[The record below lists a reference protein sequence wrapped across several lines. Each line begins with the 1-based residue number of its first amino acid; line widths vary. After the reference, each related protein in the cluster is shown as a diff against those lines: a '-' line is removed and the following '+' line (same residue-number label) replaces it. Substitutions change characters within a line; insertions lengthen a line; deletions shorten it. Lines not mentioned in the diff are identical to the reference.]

1 VSAARYR
8 LLCKIGSGILAD
20 SFRAERDD
28 GTPVVMKLFQAG
40 TAEDRYAREIAEVA
54 RRLLPFQVPGICQV
68 IDIGYAAGR
77 LAVVRERH
85 DDFNLGQVLS
95 RMTKWGII
103 FPTPLALWVIC
114 ELLDAVRRAHAA
126 GVIHGGIAPGNIL
139 LGENGQPSLC
149 DFGALPALC
158 AAPELRARF
167 VPAGRGSYRSQE
179 VERGEAPTQ
188 RSDVFSLGAVAYQLL
203 TLREVSPTRP
213 DPTSPGSVPGPGS
226 QLDQRLYPIL
236 MRALETIPQLRYPSC
251 ADFSEALQSYLSA
264 NRLTPSRQELHKLL
278 LDLFPEG
285 PGRES
290 DQERLPFHEPL
301 LLDAIHGIAPLV
313 KPAREPWPLSVAA
326 DSSQEVE
333 PDGFSAA
340 FYAPPAGESSRQP
353 ASDTTPGTSAQ
364 PAPAA
369 AAGAF
374 AAPAAARP
382 SVLQAPADPST
393 RKGLRRQKALG
404 FAGSLLIAGSFVIAL
419 SMWRP
424 GPGKTRPRST
434 EVPPAA
440 VAAERVER
448 ADGPPAAGIEPPLAP
463 AASVQPGGP
472 RAARSADRVEWDSP
486 PSRGGGYLFVSSDVP
501 AVVYVDGRRV
511 REPAPLKHYP
521 VQVGVRK
528 ISVVAQDINE
538 RRDFIVHFGRGQ
550 IRKIDSSFERSSA
563 RR

>member
-1 VSAARYR
+1 MSGPRYR
-8 LLCKIGSGILAD
+8 LLCRIGSGILTE

-28 GTPVVMKLFQAG
+28 GTAVVMKLFQAG
-40 TAEDRYAREIAEVA
+40 TVEDRYAREIAEVA
-54 RRLLPFQVPGICQV
+54 RRLLPFQMPGICQV
-68 IDIGYAAGR
+68 IDMGYVAGR

-126 GVIHGGIAPGNIL
+126 GVIHGGIAPGNVL
-139 LGENGQPSLC
+139 LGEDGQPSLC
-149 DFGALPALC
+149 DFGALPALI
-158 AAPELRARF
+158 AVPELKARF

-203 TLREVSPTRP
+203 TLREVSPVRP
-213 DPTSPGSVPGPGS
+213 DQTSPDTGSAPGS
-226 QLDQRLYPIL
+226 QVDQRLYPIL

-251 ADFSEALQSYLSA
+251 ADFAEVLEAYLA
-264 NRLTPSRQELHKLL
+264 GNRLTPSRQELHKLL

-285 PGRES
+285 PGLEI
-290 DQERLPFHEPL
+290 DEARLPFHEPL
-301 LLDAIHGIAPLV
+301 LLDPIGSIAPLERHE
-313 KPAREPWPLSVAA
+313 REPWPASVAP
-326 DSSQEVE
+326 DSSKDAE

-340 FYAPPAGESSRQP
+340 FYAPPADESSREP
-353 ASDTTPGTSAQ
+353 APGASPATSAQ
-364 PAPAA
+364 PAIVPAA
-369 AAGAF
+369 AGSF

-382 SVLQAPADPST
+382 SLLQSPVDPPT
-393 RKGLRRQKALG
+393 RKRLRQQKALG
-404 FAGSLLIAGSFVIAL
+404 FAGFLLIAGSFAIAL

-424 GPGKTRPRST
+424 GQGKNRPRQT
-434 EVPPAA
+434 EVG
-440 VAAERVER
+440 RVER
-448 ADGPPAAGIEPPLAP
+448 TDAPPAPGIEPPLAP

-472 RAARSADRVEWDSP
+472 RAVVEWDSP
-486 PSRGGGYLFVSSDVP
+486 PSHGGAYLFVSSDIP

-511 REPAPLKHYP
+511 REPTPLKHYP

-528 ISVVAQDINE
+528 ISVVAADINE
-538 RRDFIVHFGRGQ
+538 RRDFIVRFERGQ
-550 IRKIDSSFERSSA
+550 TRKIDSSFDRSSA

>member
-1 VSAARYR
+1 MTGERYR
-8 LLCKIGSGILAD
+8 LLCRIGSGILSE

-28 GTPVVMKLFQAG
+28 GTAVVMKLFQAG
-40 TAEDRYAREIAEVA
+40 TVEDRYAREVAEVA
-54 RRLLPFQVPGICQV
+54 RRLLPFQMPGICQV
-68 IDIGYAAGR
+68 IDMGYAAGR

-103 FPTPLALWVIC
+103 FPTPLALWVIR

-139 LGENGQPSLC
+139 LGEDGQPSLC
-149 DFGALPALC
+149 DFGALPALI
-158 AAPELRARF
+158 AVPELKARF

-203 TLREVSPTRP
+203 TLREVSQVGA
-213 DPTSPGSVPGPGS
+213 DPRSPGSASRPSS
-226 QLDQRLYPIL
+226 QIDQRLYPIL

-251 ADFSEALQSYLSA
+251 ADFAEALEAYLAA
-264 NRLTPSRQELHKLL
+264 NRLTPSRQELHKLM

-285 PGRES
+285 PGLEI
-290 DQERLPFHEPL
+290 DEARLPFHEPL
-301 LLDAIHGIAPLV
+301 LLDPIGGIAHLE
-313 KPAREPWPLSVAA
+313 KPAREPWPVSVAP
-326 DSSQEVE
+326 DSSQDAD

-340 FYAPPAGESSRQP
+340 FYAPPADEGSREP
-353 ASDTTPGTSAQ
+353 APGASPATSAQ
-364 PAPAA
+364 PAVVPT
-369 AAGAF
+369 AGAF
-374 AAPAAARP
+374 AAPAPARP
-382 SVLQAPADPST
+382 SLLSAPAAAST
-393 RKGLRRQKALG
+393 RKGLRQQKALG
-404 FAGSLLIAGSFVIAL
+404 FAGSLLIAGSFAIAL

-424 GPGKTRPRST
+424 GQGKARSRQP

-440 VAAERVER
+440 AAAERVER
-448 ADGPPAAGIEPPLAP
+448 TNAPSAAGIEPPLAP

-472 RAARSADRVEWDSP
+472 RAARSEDRVEWDSP
-486 PSRGGGYLFVSSDVP
+486 PSRGGGYLFVSSDIP

-528 ISVVAQDINE
+528 ISVVAADINE
-538 RRDFIVHFGRGQ
+538 RRDFIVHFDRGQ
-550 IRKIDSSFERSSA
+550 IRKIDSSFDRSSA

>member
-1 VSAARYR
+1 MSGPRYR
-8 LLCKIGSGILAD
+8 LLCRIGSGILAE

-28 GTPVVMKLFQAG
+28 GTAVVMKLFQAG
-40 TAEDRYAREIAEVA
+40 TVEDRYAREIAEVA
-54 RRLLPFQVPGICQV
+54 RRLLPFQMPGICQV
-68 IDIGYAAGR
+68 IDMGSVAGR

-126 GVIHGGIAPGNIL
+126 GVIHGGIAPGNVL
-139 LGENGQPSLC
+139 LGEHGQPSLC
-149 DFGALPALC
+149 DFGALPALI
-158 AAPELRARF
+158 AVPELKARF

-203 TLREVSPTRP
+203 TLREVSPVQ
-213 DPTSPGSVPGPGS
+213 DPTSPDSSSGPGS
-226 QLDQRLYPIL
+226 QVDQRLYPIL

-251 ADFSEALQSYLSA
+251 ADFAEALEAYLAA

-285 PGRES
+285 PGLEI
-290 DQERLPFHEPL
+290 DEARLPFHEPL
-301 LLDAIHGIAPLV
+301 MLDPIGAIAPLE
-313 KPAREPWPLSVAA
+313 KPAREPWPVSVAP
-326 DSSQEVE
+326 DSSKDAE

-340 FYAPPAGESSRQP
+340 FYAPPADERSREP
-353 ASDTTPGTSAQ
+353 APDASPATLAQ
-364 PAPAA
+364 PAVVP

-382 SVLQAPADPST
+382 SLLQSPVDPPT
-393 RKGLRRQKALG
+393 RKGIRQQKALG
-404 FAGSLLIAGSFVIAL
+404 FAGFLLIAGSFAIAL

-424 GPGKTRPRST
+424 GQGKARPRQT
-434 EVPPAA
+434 EVAPAA
-440 VAAERVER
+440 AAAERVER
-448 ADGPPAAGIEPPLAP
+448 TDAPPAPGIEPPLAP

-472 RAARSADRVEWDSP
+472 RAVVEWDSP
-486 PSRGGGYLFVSSDVP
+486 PSHGGGYLFVSSDIP

-528 ISVVAQDINE
+528 ISVVAADINE
-538 RRDFIVHFGRGQ
+538 RRDFVVHFDRGQ
-550 IRKIDSSFERSSA
+550 IRKIDSAFDRSSA